1 MLFRSFRGDLEVG
14 DAAKMGPAYFP
25 TILGWLILAIGVV
38 LAVRSLRFDGPPVER
53 VQWRP
58 LVLIVASVVLF
69 GFLLEAV
76 GLVISTIVVTL
87 VAALAR
93 PKPNWKESLALGV
106 GLSVFAAVVFVW
118 ALSQPLPLGWW
129 PQ

>member
-1 MLFRSFRGDLEVG
+1 MGELIHPRQHLGLNAVFH
-14 DAAKMGPAYFP
+14 AALA
-25 TILGWLILAIGVV
+25 LG
-38 LAVRSLRFDGPPVER
+38 
-53 VQWRP
+53 
-58 LVLIVASVVLF
+58 
-69 GFLLEAV
+69 LL
-76 GLVISTIVVTL
+76 L